1 MSDVIAFRSPLMDGE
16 RVRSAR
22 HLTRLVSETPVG
34 RDVPFTIFGA
44 GRDQAA
50 LDGFAEGGVER
61 VTLLLRTR
69 PESETL
75 AELDELAELAN
86 KNR

>member
-1 MSDVIAFRSPLMDGE
+1 
-16 RVRSAR
+16 
-22 HLTRLVSETPVG
+22 
-34 RDVPFTIFGA
+34 
-44 GRDQAA
+44 
-50 LDGFAEGGVER
+50 VER
-61 VTLLLRTR
+61 VTLLLRTQ